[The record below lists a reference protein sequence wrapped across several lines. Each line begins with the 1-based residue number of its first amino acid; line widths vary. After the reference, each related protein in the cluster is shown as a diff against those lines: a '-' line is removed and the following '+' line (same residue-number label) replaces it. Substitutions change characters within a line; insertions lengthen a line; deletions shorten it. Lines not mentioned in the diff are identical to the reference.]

1 MAGLSSKDEA
11 QARSNYF
18 DLKRDETMALSEY
31 LESPV
36 AVKDL
41 KSNPAPRGKDR
52 GGVDL
57 KEDKKKDEK
66 KGILADA
73 MDKFGNRLKFRRSDE
88 GKAERKARKLHNERM
103 GPKDKRT
110 RAKLVRD
117 AAKADAEKGAKMLKK
132 GGTTAKKHIMELPTN
147 VPRLQRGANLMNPS
161 KADLDK
167 DGTLSSYEKAR
178 GRAIEKSINERNKP
192 RGT

>member
-41 KSNPAPRGKDR
+41 KSNPAPKG
-52 GGVDL
+52 
-57 KEDKKKDEK
+57 KKKGGTDVDEDEK
-66 KGILADA
+66 PGLLRRLIDQKA
-73 MDKFGNRLKFRRSDE
+73 NRRKYLKSDE
-88 GKAERKARKLHNERM
+88 GKAEAEARRLHNERM
-103 GPKDKRT
+103 GPKDKATQRRL
-110 RAKLVRD
+110 RA
-117 AAKADAEKGAKMLKK
+117 AAKKADAEKGAKMLNK

-147 VPRLQRGANLMNPS
+147 VPRLQRGASML
-161 KADLDK
+161 ADINK
-167 DGTLSSYEKAR
+167 NGKIEGWEQAR
-178 GRAIEKSINERNKP
+178 SDAIQKNMQKSASR
-192 RGT
+192 RS